1 MKKIGLFALF
11 FTLAFGLMTLAKA
24 DAATFPDVKQ
34 YKEEI
39 QYLTDR
45 GIIQG
50 YEDGMFRPEQAL
62 TRLEAVQTLLKAKE
76 VTDLA
81 APNPNFT
88 DMTPGMKGYEEV
100 AKAVQLGI
108 ISGKTAKNGTKYF
121 DPTGS
126 INTRTNGQG
135 DCENRSIS

>member
-11 FTLAFGLMTLAKA
+11 FTLAFSLMALSKA

-39 QYLTDR
+39 QYLNDR

-88 DMTPGMKGYEEV
+88 DMTPGKKGYEEV

-126 INTRTNGQG
+126 VNTWTNGQS
-135 DCENRSIS
+135 DCENGSIS